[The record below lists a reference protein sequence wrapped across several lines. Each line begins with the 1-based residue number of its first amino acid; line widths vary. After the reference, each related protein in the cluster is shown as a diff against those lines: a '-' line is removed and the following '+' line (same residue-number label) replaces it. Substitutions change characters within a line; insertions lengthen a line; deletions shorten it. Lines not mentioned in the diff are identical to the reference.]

1 MFYIAKVICR
11 IQPGDMFYLKYDDKY
26 IDVKSGEATL
36 STSKEC
42 FIAEKHKD
50 GGVTLI
56 TNNKSIKAGQEKVQ
70 TTDKDTDDAN
80 TSMIVSSQGSGVK
93 IENDGMCVTVDGE
106 KLIFVEC
113 GSKKSAQTFKVEKTD
128 SCQKAS
134 SKSSSSPNSSGVG
147 KSAAP
152 SSKTASKSDSEGVAK
167 STATGDKSSSEKSTK
182 SSSSSKTT
190 SNETSSGKTTTNG
203 SSTSKTTSSDK
214 TTSSGKTTSS
224 VSKATKSAS
233 SNQENPKS
241 ASSDKSDGS
250 SSSTAA
256 GSADGERSNSSTKN
270 TSAAKSKD
278 SKTVSKVS
286 DQTPSVTTKEYLD
299 SKKFP
304 GIVLRTTSAIPK
316 SEITTIKKPIY
327 Q

>member
-56 TNNKSIKAGQEKVQ
+56 TNDKSIKAGQEKVQ

-93 IENDGMCVTVDGE
+93 IENDGMCVTVDGD

-128 SCQKAS
+128 SCQKTS
-134 SKSSSSPNSSGVG
+134 SKSSMPSSSEVR

-152 SSKTASKSDSEGVAK
+152 SSKTTSKSDSEGVAK

-190 SNETSSGKTTTNG
+190 SNETSSGKTTSNG

-256 GSADGERSNSSTKN
+256 GSADGERPNSSTKN